1 MLQTEA
7 IKAEKSVS
15 EYKKN
20 LEEFNENLR
29 QKGLKYGPA
38 VEPENIESL

>member
-1 MLQTEA
+1 MLQNEA
-7 IKAEKSVS
+7 IKAENSVIS
-15 EYKKN
+15 YKKN
-20 LEEFNENLR
+20 LENLNERLR